1 MDILPIWT
9 ISMRKQDNYC
19 RVCGYE
25 LLEAPWGADNQS
37 PTWEIC
43 PCCGTEFGYE
53 DCTPASA
60 RKKRNDWISCGME
73 WFDAR
78 RRPMNWNFDNQKT
91 NIPKTFL

>member
-1 MDILPIWT
+1 MH
-9 ISMRKQDNYC
+9 RKNNCC

-25 LLEAPWGADNQS
+25 LSAPPWGDDGNS

-60 RKKRNDWISCGME
+60 RNKRQQWISGGMK
-73 WFDAR
+73 WF
-78 RRPMNWNFDNQKT
+78 NQKEKPE
-91 NIPKTFL
+91 NWSFEEQVMNVLDEFL